1 MGEYD
6 SLTLILIRIS
16 VFRCKNTAN
25 FCYFVSLLKIGST
38 FNRLKSAHE
47 EAVVP
52 KILLK
57 NEH

>member
-1 MGEYD
+1 MCKCD
-6 SLTLILIRIS
+6 SLALILIRIP

-57 NEH
+57 KEH